1 MLAHF
6 VMVCLDTSTRKTTP
20 VPRLQPATEQERRWN
35 MAAASLKEQLQ
46 KNSQERARYKSSSL
60 PAPPVIAQGTPRIL
74 TVENSRQS
82 KTMLMHPQVSASG
95 TRFSATLL
103 IVKFRNTHGKIFG
116 GFVMNEAYGLAFSTA
131 MVASGSMR
139 PRFKSLEDS
148 SFVKPVELGNILS
161 LDANVIYSKGTEMLV
176 RVCADVIEPQSGL
189 SRKLEQSADLM
200 DVVGRRDT
208 TNVFHLIFDVGKDI
222 QLYAESSFGQDL
234 YQIGEDIM
242 SRHRLRH
249 ERVCLHESFLLSLC

>member
-6 VMVCLDTSTRKTTP
+6 VMVCLDTNTRKTTS
-20 VPRLQPATEQERRWN
+20 VPRLQPTTEQERRWN
-35 MAAASLKEQLQ
+35 TAAASLKEQLQ
-46 KNSQERARYKSSSL
+46 KNSQDRAQDKSNSL
-60 PAPPVIAQGTPRIL
+60 PAPPGIAQGTPRVL

-82 KTMLMHPQVSASG
+82 KTMLMHPQVGASHLQVLSVN
-95 TRFSATLL
+95 FL
-103 IVKFRNTHGKIFG
+103 IVQFRNTHGKIFG
-116 GFVMNEAYGLAFSTA
+116 GFVMNEAYGLAFLTS

-189 SRKLEQSADLM
+189 SRKLEQ
-200 DVVGRRDT
+200 
-208 TNVFHLIFDVGKDI
+208 
-222 QLYAESSFGQDL
+222 
-234 YQIGEDIM
+234 
-242 SRHRLRH
+242 
-249 ERVCLHESFLLSLC
+249 LCVSNGHCR